1 MFVKNYKININT
13 LKSGTTATT
22 INIPINMEYHLVDQA
37 ELIDRV
43 FVEIETEKAINE
55 IIDYEKIR
63 FAPINSAN
71 NQINS
76 ITYTVNLSGL
86 TTYGSIGFDDNDIKF
101 QKESFKQTFLNL
113 NFYDTNNPMNQNL
126 ILNITLFSQL
136 TEFDLVPLNS
146 STGIAGQPR
155 PANAIQIKYVLENPL
170 LNPLGF
176 SEGYFLYD
184 YKDELNVGD
193 SKYLY
198 MRASFKNA
206 KDGKSTNLMVKNTAL
221 PIDELI
227 HQLYTRYVLT
237 RTIDGYYFR
246 IDDSYQGSNI
256 LTNTHNVSYSNNN
269 NDVTINLYKINAL

>member
-22 INIPINMEYHLVDQA
+22 INIPINMEYQLVDQA

-63 FAPINSAN
+63 FVPINSLN

-76 ITYTVNLSGL
+76 ITYTVDLLGL

-113 NFYDTNNPMNQNL
+113 NFYDSNNPMNQNL

-136 TEFDLVPLNS
+136 TEFDLVPLTG
-146 STGIAGQPR
+146 STGIAGQPL
-155 PANAIQIKYVLENPL
+155 PANFIKIKYVLENPL

>member
-22 INIPINMEYHLVDQA
+22 INIPINMEYQLVDQA

-63 FAPINSAN
+63 FVPINSAN

-146 STGIAGQPR
+146 PTGIAGQPR
-155 PANAIQIKYVLENPL
+155 PANFIKIKYVLENPL

>member
-22 INIPINMEYHLVDQA
+22 INIPINMEYQLVDQA

-63 FAPINSAN
+63 FVPINSLN

-76 ITYTVNLSGL
+76 ITYTVDLLGL

-113 NFYDTNNPMNQNL
+113 NFYDSNNPMNQNL

-136 TEFDLVPLNS
+136 TENDLVPLNS

-155 PANAIQIKYVLENPL
+155 PANFIKIKYVLENPL

>member
-22 INIPINMEYHLVDQA
+22 INIPINMEYQLVDQA

-63 FAPINSAN
+63 FVPINSLD

-76 ITYTVNLSGL
+76 ITYTVDLSDL

-113 NFYDTNNPMNQNL
+113 NFYDSNNPMNQNL

-136 TEFDLVPLNS
+136 TAFDLVPLTG
-146 STGIAGQPR
+146 STGIAGQPL
-155 PANAIQIKYVLENPL
+155 PANFIKIKYVLENPL

-221 PIDELI
+221 PIDKLI

-246 IDDSYQGSNI
+246 IDDSYQGGNI

>member
-22 INIPINMEYHLVDQA
+22 INIPINMEYQLVDQA

-63 FAPINSAN
+63 FVPINSAN

-76 ITYTVNLSGL
+76 ITYTVDLLGL

-146 STGIAGQPR
+146 PTGIAGQPR
-155 PANAIQIKYVLENPL
+155 PANFIKIKYVLENPL

>member
-1 MFVKNYKININT
+1 M
-13 LKSGTTATT
+13 
-22 INIPINMEYHLVDQA
+22 
-37 ELIDRV
+37 
-43 FVEIETEKAINE
+43 
-55 IIDYEKIR
+55 
-63 FAPINSAN
+63 
-71 NQINS
+71 
-76 ITYTVNLSGL
+76 
-86 TTYGSIGFDDNDIKF
+86 
-101 QKESFKQTFLNL
+101 
-113 NFYDTNNPMNQNL
+113 
-126 ILNITLFSQL
+126 
-136 TEFDLVPLNS
+136 
-146 STGIAGQPR
+146 
-155 PANAIQIKYVLENPL
+155 ENPL

>member
-22 INIPINMEYHLVDQA
+22 INIPINMEYQLVDQA

-63 FAPINSAN
+63 FVPINSAN

-113 NFYDTNNPMNQNL
+113 NFYDSNNPMNQNL

-146 STGIAGQPR
+146 PTGIAGQPR
-155 PANAIQIKYVLENPL
+155 PANFIKIKYVLENPL

>member
-22 INIPINMEYHLVDQA
+22 INIPINMEYQLVDQA

-63 FAPINSAN
+63 FVPINSLD

-76 ITYTVNLSGL
+76 ITYTVDLLGL

-113 NFYDTNNPMNQNL
+113 NFYDSNNPMNQNL

-136 TEFDLVPLNS
+136 TAFDLVPLS
-146 STGIAGQPR
+146 GTTGIAGQPL
-155 PANAIQIKYVLENPL
+155 PANFIKIKYVLENPL

>member
-22 INIPINMEYHLVDQA
+22 INIPINMEYQLVDQA

-63 FAPINSAN
+63 FVPINSLD

-76 ITYTVNLSGL
+76 ITYTVDLSDL

-113 NFYDTNNPMNQNL
+113 NFYDSNNPMNQNL

-136 TEFDLVPLNS
+136 TAFDLVPLTG
-146 STGIAGQPR
+146 STGIAGQPL
-155 PANAIQIKYVLENPL
+155 PANFIKIKYVLENPL

-246 IDDSYQGSNI
+246 IDDSYQGGNI

>member
-22 INIPINMEYHLVDQA
+22 INIPINMEYQLVDQA

-63 FAPINSAN
+63 FVPINSPN

-76 ITYTVNLSGL
+76 ITYTVDLSGL

-113 NFYDTNNPMNQNL
+113 NFYDSNNPMNQNL

-136 TEFDLVPLNS
+136 TAFDLVPLNS
-146 STGIAGQPR
+146 STGIAGQPL
-155 PANAIQIKYVLENPL
+155 PANFIKIKYVLENPL

>member
-22 INIPINMEYHLVDQA
+22 INIPINMEYQLVDQA

-63 FAPINSAN
+63 FVPINSLN

-76 ITYTVNLSGL
+76 ITYTVDLLGL
-86 TTYGSIGFDDNDIKF
+86 TTYGSIGFNDNDIKF

-113 NFYDTNNPMNQNL
+113 NFYDSNNPMNQNL

-146 STGIAGQPR
+146 STGIAGQPL
-155 PANAIQIKYVLENPL
+155 PANDIQIKYVLENPL

>member
-1 MFVKNYKININT
+1 
-13 LKSGTTATT
+13 
-22 INIPINMEYHLVDQA
+22 MEYQLVDQA

-63 FAPINSAN
+63 FVPINSFK

-76 ITYTVNLSGL
+76 ITYTVDLLGL

-136 TEFDLVPLNS
+136 TEFDLVPLTG
-146 STGIAGQPR
+146 STGIAGQPL
-155 PANAIQIKYVLENPL
+155 PANFIKIKYVLENPL

-221 PIDELI
+221 PIDKLI

-246 IDDSYQGSNI
+246 IDDSYQGGNI

>member
-22 INIPINMEYHLVDQA
+22 INIPINMEYQLVDQA

-63 FAPINSAN
+63 FVPINSLN

-76 ITYTVNLSGL
+76 ITYTVDLLGL
-86 TTYGSIGFDDNDIKF
+86 TTYGAIGFNDNDIKF

-113 NFYDTNNPMNQNL
+113 NFYDSNNPMNQNL

-136 TEFDLVPLNS
+136 TENDLVPLNS
-146 STGIAGQPR
+146 STGIAGQPL
-155 PANAIQIKYVLENPL
+155 PANDIQIKYVLENPL

>member
-22 INIPINMEYHLVDQA
+22 INIPINMEYQLVDQA

-63 FAPINSAN
+63 FVPINSLN

-76 ITYTVNLSGL
+76 ITYTVDLLGL

-113 NFYDTNNPMNQNL
+113 NFYDSNNPMNQNL

-146 STGIAGQPR
+146 PTGIAGQPR
-155 PANAIQIKYVLENPL
+155 PANFIKIKYVLENPL

>member
-22 INIPINMEYHLVDQA
+22 INIPINMEYQLVDQA

-63 FAPINSAN
+63 FVPINSFK

-76 ITYTVNLSGL
+76 ITYTVDLLGL

-136 TEFDLVPLNS
+136 TEFDLVPLTG
-146 STGIAGQPR
+146 STGIAGQPL
-155 PANAIQIKYVLENPL
+155 PANFIKIKYVLENPL

-221 PIDELI
+221 PIDKLI

-246 IDDSYQGSNI
+246 IDDSYQGGNI

>member
-22 INIPINMEYHLVDQA
+22 INIPINMEYQLVDQA

-63 FAPINSAN
+63 FVPINSAN

-76 ITYTVNLSGL
+76 ITYTVDLLGL

-136 TEFDLVPLNS
+136 TEFDLVPLTG
-146 STGIAGQPR
+146 STGIAGQPL
-155 PANAIQIKYVLENPL
+155 PANFIKIKYVLENPL

>member
-22 INIPINMEYHLVDQA
+22 INIPINMEYQLVDQA

-63 FAPINSAN
+63 FVPINSPN

-76 ITYTVNLSGL
+76 ITYTVDLLGL

-113 NFYDTNNPMNQNL
+113 NFYDSNNPMNQNL

-136 TEFDLVPLNS
+136 TEFDLVPLTG
-146 STGIAGQPR
+146 STGIAGQPL
-155 PANAIQIKYVLENPL
+155 PANFIKI
-170 LNPLGF
+170 
-176 SEGYFLYD
+176 
-184 YKDELNVGD
+184 K
-193 SKYLY
+193 
-198 MRASFKNA
+198 
-206 KDGKSTNLMVKNTAL
+206 
-221 PIDELI
+221 
-227 HQLYTRYVLT
+227 
-237 RTIDGYYFR
+237 
-246 IDDSYQGSNI
+246 
-256 LTNTHNVSYSNNN
+256 
-269 NDVTINLYKINAL
+269 

>member
-22 INIPINMEYHLVDQA
+22 INIPINMEYQLVDQA

-63 FAPINSAN
+63 FVPINSLK

-76 ITYTVNLSGL
+76 ITYTVDLSGL

-113 NFYDTNNPMNQNL
+113 NFYDSNNPMNQNL

-136 TEFDLVPLNS
+136 TAFDLVPLNS
-146 STGIAGQPR
+146 STGIAGQPL
-155 PANAIQIKYVLENPL
+155 PANFIKIKYVLENPL

-246 IDDSYQGSNI
+246 IDDSYQGSSGF
-256 LTNTHNVSYSNNN
+256 TNTHNVSYSNNN

>member
-22 INIPINMEYHLVDQA
+22 INIPINMEYQLVDQA

-63 FAPINSAN
+63 FVPINSLD

-76 ITYTVNLSGL
+76 ITYTVDLSGL

-113 NFYDTNNPMNQNL
+113 NFYDSNNPMNQNL

-146 STGIAGQPR
+146 STGIAGQPL
-155 PANAIQIKYVLENPL
+155 PANFIKIKYVLENPL

-269 NDVTINLYKINAL
+269 NDVTINLYKINAS